1 MDFIDQSIQHYAEQH
16 TSQEPVWLKELNR
29 FTHTSVLKPRMLSG
43 HLQGRFISM
52 ISRLIKPRFVL
63 DIGTYTGYSALCLA
77 EGLSENGIVYTI
89 DNNEEVMHTANR
101 FFSSSPYKDK
111 IRALTGDALNI
122 IADLNKEVDYWDI
135 IWMDAE
141 KSEYPAYYD
150 AVIEKLRPGG
160 LIMADNV
167 LWSGKVVNANDLTK
181 DKDTAILDAFN
192 KQISADSRVENLLLP
207 IRDGIMM
214 ARKL

>member
-89 DNNEEVMHTANR
+89 DNNEEVMHTASK

-111 IRALTGDALNI
+111 IRALTGDALSI